1 MKKLTINITKA
12 QLTSFEVKLEDGKPV
27 VNVTIAL
34 LNEGNEVITSYTIFS
49 DEWHSKK
56 FELPIEAMPLIGQL
70 ATIFEGVAV
79 RHCMGSQLAIAAPKP
94 NNTAVLKGF
103 SDELDGTEVNVVDEA
118 GEPINLDDIDFGT
131 AKAVA

>member
-1 MKKLTINITKA
+1 MKKLQINITKA

-34 LNEGNEVITSYTIFS
+34 LNEMNEVITSYTIFS

-56 FELPIEAMPLIGQL
+56 FDLPIEAMPLIGSL

-79 RHCMGSQLAIAAPKP
+79 RHCQAGQKALSAPVPATEEEIDAINDQVLTNASAPADS
-94 NNTAVLKGF
+94 TV
-103 SDELDGTEVNVVDEA
+103 
-118 GEPINLDDIDFGT
+118 INLSEVPF
-131 AKAVA
+131 